1 MVHLSHCTGSF
12 PILDMSWWR
21 VCQVEGGVETEY
33 QSRAED
39 GDGQRQQLLPG
50 VGDGPGGGACNVSCT
65 VLYCRWRRLG
75 SLTPPMTTSTAASSG
90 SAARIGQSPPAR
102 RRASRRWKIFL
113 SSDKKYLTRYH
124 GPGEP
129 AESGHCGQ
137 DRVELPAVDH
147 AQVHVAAR
155 VAAAGARRV
164 RARPAGQRRGA
175 RIRRHPRAPRTRHS
189 LRQVG

>member
-50 VGDGPGGGACNVSCT
+50 VGDGPGGGACTVSCT
-65 VLYCRWRRLG
+65 VLYCSVLQVEEAWFPDTAHDDLYCRLFWVCG
-75 SLTPPMTTSTAASSG
+75 QDWAVTAGQEEGVTQVENILYSG
-90 SAARIGQSPPAR
+90 SG
-102 RRASRRWKIFL
+102 
-113 SSDKKYLTRYH
+113 KKYLTRYH

-129 AESGHCGQ
+129 A
-137 DRVELPAVDH
+137 
-147 AQVHVAAR
+147 
-155 VAAAGARRV
+155 
-164 RARPAGQRRGA
+164 
-175 RIRRHPRAPRTRHS
+175 
-189 LRQVG
+189 